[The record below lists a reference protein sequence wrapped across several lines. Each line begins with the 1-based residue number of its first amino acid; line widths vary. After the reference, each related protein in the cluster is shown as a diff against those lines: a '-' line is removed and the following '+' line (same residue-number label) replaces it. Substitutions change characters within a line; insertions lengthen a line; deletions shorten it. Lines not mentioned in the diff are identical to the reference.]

1 MSVAAEQEGGE
12 GQTQTE
18 GKWPG
23 WPGDNVYRL
32 IVPVAKVGSI
42 IGRKGELIKQMC
54 IETRARIRILDG
66 PPSIS
71 DRIVLIS
78 GKEEPEAALS
88 PAIDAVLRVFKR
100 VSGPSA
106 GEGDATGSA
115 VAGAAFSS
123 VRLLV
128 ASSQAINLIGKQ
140 GSTIKSILESRR
152 CASSSCYIFC

>member
-1 MSVAAEQEGGE
+1 MSIAAEQEGGE

-23 WPGDNVYRL
+23 WPRDNVYRL

-42 IGRKGELIKQMC
+42 IGRKGELIKKMC
-54 IETRARIRILDG
+54 VETRARIRILDG

-88 PAIDAVLRVFKR
+88 PAMDAVLRVFKR
-100 VSGPSA
+100 VSGL
-106 GEGDATGSA
+106 SA
-115 VAGAAFSS
+115 VRMMQR
-123 VRLLV
+123 VQLLLV
-128 ASSQAINLIGKQ
+128 LHFLQ
-140 GSTIKSILESRR
+140 
-152 CASSSCYIFC
+152 